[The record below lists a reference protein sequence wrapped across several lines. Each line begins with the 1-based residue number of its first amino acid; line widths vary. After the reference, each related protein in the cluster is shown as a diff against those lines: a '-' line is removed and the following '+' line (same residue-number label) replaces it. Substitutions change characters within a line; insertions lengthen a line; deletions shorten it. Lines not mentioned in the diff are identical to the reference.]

1 MLIHQFQEWQEED
14 PGSDMAEEAEDI
26 NRVAASRGYLD
37 PWPPVRESTCW
48 AIRGRGWQ
56 WSPWPAPFIP
66 GAAISGPC
74 RTENLGLEKIVA
86 NVISNSNIRVLI
98 ICGAES
104 KGHLPGNT
112 LIALHKNG
120 IDERGRIIGSKG
132 AIPFIQNLPAQA
144 IERFARQ
151 VELVER
157 IGLEDREEI
166 ERLISQYEQ
175 ISTPFPEEPYQV
187 IERKAARQ
195 EMVSVDSDLF
205 FGAGSAWRPAD
216 GWSHP
221 GYEICSVSRMGNR

>member
-1 MLIHQFQEWQEED
+1 M
-14 PGSDMAEEAEDI
+14 
-26 NRVAASRGYLD
+26 
-37 PWPPVRESTCW
+37 
-48 AIRGRGWQ
+48 
-56 WSPWPAPFIP
+56 
-66 GAAISGPC
+66 
-74 RTENLGLEKIVA
+74 A

-175 ISTPFPEEPYQV
+175 ISTPFPRSP
-187 IERKAARQ
+187 IR
-195 EMVSVDSDLF
+195 
-205 FGAGSAWRPAD
+205 
-216 GWSHP
+216 
-221 GYEICSVSRMGNR
+221 